1 MSDQSPRTALLHKA
15 IVYYAEHGVRDTS
28 LRTLAA
34 AIGTSQRMLHYHFG
48 SREDVLAVVLETV
61 VAEQIRTLDALFAE
75 CDDPF
80 EAGLRNWENAA
91 TSAQT
96 FGPLF
101 FELASHAMYGQAYAA
116 HFADVVITQHVRAFG
131 RAYARVAE
139 PAQADALAR
148 LTLAVGQ
155 GLLFGLL
162 LDGDRRAADA
172 AILELIDM
180 VRGRV
185 GGDALL
191 PGTRGSRARGA
202 LRTARSA
209 RSAR

>member
-80 EAGLRNWENAA
+80 EAGLRNWQNAA

-131 RAYARVAE
+131 RAYAGVAE

-172 AILELIDM
+172 AVLELIDM

-185 GGDALL
+185 GGEGPV
-191 PGTRGSRARGA
+191 PGEQGEQG
-202 LRTARSA
+202 
-209 RSAR
+209 